1 MNKVKK
7 VATGIGVFIS
17 GIVSKVYAATFREP
31 ENISMYAV
39 DPGPKETIGNAV
51 ETIENAVLK
60 IGSIAIPVVLFLIG
74 LFVVFSKK
82 ITKKVKAIVVSA
94 LVIVAILI
102 VILMNYILT
111 NFYL

>member
-31 ENISMYAV
+31 EVISMYAV

-51 ETIENAVLK
+51 LK
-60 IGSIAIPVVLFLIG
+60 IGRIAIPVVLFLIG
-74 LFVVFSKK
+74 LFVVLSKK

-94 LVIVAILI
+94 LVIVAILSI
-102 VILMNYILT
+102 ILMNYILT
-111 NFYL
+111 NF